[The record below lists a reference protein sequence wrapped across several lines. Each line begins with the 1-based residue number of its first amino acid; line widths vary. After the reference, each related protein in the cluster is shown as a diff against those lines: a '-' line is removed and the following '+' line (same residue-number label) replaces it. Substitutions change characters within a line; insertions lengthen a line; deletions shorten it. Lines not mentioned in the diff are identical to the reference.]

1 MHKIIKYKFIS
12 GSLNIIILLI
22 IFNILFML
30 LNLAYNNIYIYKKIF
45 INEQNLHNKQLDL
58 DLKLIN
64 NANSE
69 TFKLS
74 IVGFIA
80 DDLTYLCPN
89 GINIHEMYINHIS
102 YGYWGKRIA
111 KKIDYDN
118 LNIQKLYYENLIT
131 SKGFEVNKLTI
142 VDLYNQNQ
150 IDQVFF
156 IDQQGKL
163 WSYDVKLNNFF
174 LQYATDEPIINY
186 IIGNPIFNKSL
197 KYNIY
202 IHHKLHTK
210 DIIKLIYFE
219 DMKDTYINNSKTIE
233 LFTSLQPI
241 NAIFL
246 RANHLIAV
254 SSEGD
259 SKIDPII
266 NIYKLDYNYQDSTKF
281 NFKLHTS
288 NHTSLNFICNK
299 IDIKFNNLPIST
311 STKLGDK
318 FELIWNT
325 QSNYHQ
331 LNIYIGYQV
340 ISSYFRLNPDNALLS
355 YKNIC

>member
-1 MHKIIKYKFIS
+1 MCKINKHRSIS

-30 LNLAYNNIYIYKKIF
+30 LNLVSNNIYIYKKIF
-45 INEQNLHNKQLDL
+45 INEQNLHDKQLDL

-69 TFKLS
+69 LFEFP

-89 GINIHEMYINHIS
+89 GINIHEMYIKHIS

-219 DMKDTYINNSKTIE
+219 EIND
-233 LFTSLQPI
+233 
-241 NAIFL
+241 A
-246 RANHLIAV
+246 
-254 SSEGD
+254 
-259 SKIDPII
+259 
-266 NIYKLDYNYQDSTKF
+266 Y
-281 NFKLHTS
+281 
-288 NHTSLNFICNK
+288 
-299 IDIKFNNLPIST
+299 
-311 STKLGDK
+311 
-318 FELIWNT
+318 
-325 QSNYHQ
+325 
-331 LNIYIGYQV
+331 
-340 ISSYFRLNPDNALLS
+340 
-355 YKNIC
+355 